1 MVLQKPKR
9 VAILFRMKI
18 KLNKYQ
24 IVFRI
29 ERVKNRQV
37 TAKELFGDDN
47 KMVLRRYLTE
57 VNRVSIIGNKLNKK

>member
-1 MVLQKPKR
+1 
-9 VAILFRMKI
+9 MKI

-37 TAKELFGDDN
+37 TTKDLFGDDN

-57 VNRVSIIGNKLNKK
+57 VNRVSIIGNKLNKKLNYEK

>member
-1 MVLQKPKR
+1 
-9 VAILFRMKI
+9 MKI

-47 KMVLRRYLTE
+47 KMVLRRYLKE
-57 VNRVSIIGNKLNKK
+57 VNRLGIIGNKLNQKLNYEK

>member
-1 MVLQKPKR
+1 
-9 VAILFRMKI
+9 MKI

-37 TAKELFGDDN
+37 TAKELFVDDN

-57 VNRVSIIGNKLNKK
+57 VNRVSIIGNKLNKKLNYEKGINIR

>member
-1 MVLQKPKR
+1 
-9 VAILFRMKI
+9 MKI

-57 VNRVSIIGNKLNKK
+57 VNRVSIIGNKLNQKLNYEK

>member
-1 MVLQKPKR
+1 
-9 VAILFRMKI
+9 MK
-18 KLNKYQ
+18 KELNKYQ

-37 TAKELFGDDN
+37 TAKELFVDDN

-57 VNRVSIIGNKLNKK
+57 VNRLLDIIGNKLNKKLNYEKGINIR